1 MKYEDINTPMQLY
14 LFMKSNIKYGF
25 VSSYD
30 NIAYT
35 RYDLCDDLLY
45 EELLFNS
52 YYLQRPEELL
62 KSGYGICYDQV
73 EFAKR
78 WLLDNDYMVKT
89 YFSKCHNHSFLI
101 YKDRDTNKYNL
112 FERSWKKR
120 NGIYPLNSIDDSF
133 KIYMM
138 WQNIDNSDLLLD
150 AVDIFEYDCNFF
162 GVGFYEFID
171 LASQNSN
178 KQLVYKK

>member
-52 YYLQRPEELL
+52 YYLQRPE
-62 KSGYGICYDQV
+62 
-73 EFAKR
+73 
-78 WLLDNDYMVKT
+78 
-89 YFSKCHNHSFLI
+89 
-101 YKDRDTNKYNL
+101 
-112 FERSWKKR
+112 
-120 NGIYPLNSIDDSF
+120 
-133 KIYMM
+133 
-138 WQNIDNSDLLLD
+138 
-150 AVDIFEYDCNFF
+150 
-162 GVGFYEFID
+162 
-171 LASQNSN
+171 
-178 KQLVYKK
+178 